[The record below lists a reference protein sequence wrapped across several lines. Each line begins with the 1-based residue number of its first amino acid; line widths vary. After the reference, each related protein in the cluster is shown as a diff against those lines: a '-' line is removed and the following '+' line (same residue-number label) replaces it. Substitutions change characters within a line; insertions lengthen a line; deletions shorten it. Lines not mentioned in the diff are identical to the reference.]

1 MDKRKYL
8 KQIIDSIYGD
18 SETIIPIDSKQV
30 EMELESPSLLSQ
42 ITKIKI
48 DNETTLITMGG
59 FSLPNMGMWG
69 KRK

>member
-1 MDKRKYL
+1 MDKRTYL

-18 SETIIPIDSKQV
+18 SETITPIDNKQV

-42 ITKIKI
+42 TTKTKI
-48 DNETTLITMGG
+48 DNETTLITIGG
-59 FSLPNMGMWG
+59 FFLPNMGIWN